1 MRTRG
6 GQGTSGV
13 RNRTPGIVLGLD
25 IDLVHTFGTDDGSQF
40 GLQDLERDLA
50 LVLDVLAQ
58 INGGHAA
65 FTERGLDAVAALEG
79 CVQALHLG
87 GRSSAALGCVQ
98 AGCGVAQ
105 LFSHARKMRRRSP
118 ECE

>member
-13 RNRTPGIVLGLD
+13 RNRAPGIVLGLD

-58 INGGHAA
+58 ISGGHAA

-79 CVQALHLG
+79 CVQA
-87 GRSSAALGCVQ
+87 
-98 AGCGVAQ
+98 GCGVAR